1 MRSSSQYFLRKYR
14 VLVSDSVDFAG
25 IEILRSFAEVD
36 IKTKL
41 TEEQICE
48 IVGDYDALVVRSG
61 TQVTEKI
68 IRAGR
73 KLKIIGRAGVGVD
86 NVNVDVATNR
96 GIFVVNSP
104 QGNT

>member
-1 MRSSSQYFLRKYR
+1 MFCNRKYR
-14 VLVSDSVDFAG
+14 VLVSDAVDHSG
-25 IEILRSFAEVD
+25 LDILRSVADVD
-36 IKTKL
+36 VKTKL
-41 TEEQICE
+41 PEDQICE

-61 TQVTEKI
+61 TQVTERI
-68 IRAGR
+68 IQAGR

-86 NVNVDVATNR
+86 NVDVNVATSR